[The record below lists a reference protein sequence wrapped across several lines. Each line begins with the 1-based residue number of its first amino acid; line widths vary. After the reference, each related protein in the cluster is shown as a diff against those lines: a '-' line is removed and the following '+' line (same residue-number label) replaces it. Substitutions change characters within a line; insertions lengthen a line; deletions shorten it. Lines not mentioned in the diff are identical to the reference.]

1 MIDHDEFTRQ
11 YNAHAKAIVK
21 YMSFKFGSQAEDY
34 SASAWMKAWKHRE
47 QFNGESSF
55 KTWVMTIAVN
65 HGMQESRALRGPSAL
80 LTLPILPKA
89 LHDGNAV
96 ERGIIAA
103 DTLAHIMGRV
113 PAKDMQIFHMRYIL
127 RLSVGE
133 VSQATRVKVSTI
145 KSRMRRALEKVR

>member
-1 MIDHDEFTRQ
+1 MIDHEEFTRQ
-11 YNAHAKAIVK
+11 YNAHAKAVVN
-21 YMSFKFGSQAEDY
+21 YMSLKFGPQAEDY
-34 SASAWMKAWKHRE
+34 AASAWMKAWKHRG

-65 HGMQESRALRGPSAL
+65 HGLQESRASRGPSAL

-103 DTLAHIMGRV
+103 DTLASIIRRV
-113 PAKDMQIFHMRYIL
+113 PAKDMQMFHMRYIL
-127 RLSVGE
+127 RLSVDE
-133 VSQATRVKVSTI
+133 VSQATRVKVSTV
-145 KSRMRRALEKVR
+145 KTRMRRALEKVR